1 MRFGLKGKAYVFY
14 PSPCASL
21 ANMSTAKAA
30 LVPVRQIPAHELV
43 VDQMRRALEL
53 GQFRPGD
60 RLPTERELSEM
71 LDVSRTTVRAAV
83 AVLEREG
90 LIAVRRG
97 RGGGFTVRAPTFDPA
112 EMRREMRRNKR
123 AIRDAFDYRIVVE
136 TAATR
141 LAAARRRSTDLA
153 GLHKLL
159 VGMGA
164 ALETALRDQSAKHVT
179 DFQTLDSAF
188 HMGIAQASQNNLLLD
203 AVADARRRMWL
214 PVGAMFGRLEPNA
227 NDYHESILEAI
238 EDHDSELAAARMEEH
253 INDTRHTIESW
264 LRR

>member
-1 MRFGLKGKAYVFY
+1 MVA
-14 PSPCASL
+14 PTHA
-21 ANMSTAKAA
+21 AA
-30 LVPVRQIPAHELV
+30 LSPVRQIPAHELV

-60 RLPTERELSEM
+60 RLPTERELSEA

-97 RGGGFTVRAPTFDPA
+97 RGGGFTVQAPVYDA
-112 EMRREMRRNKR
+112 AQMRRELRANKR

-136 TAATR
+136 TGATR
-141 LAAARRRSTDLA
+141 LAADRRRNADLA
-153 GLHKLL
+153 ALHKLL
-159 VGMGA
+159 SGMDA
-164 ALETALRDQSAKHVT
+164 ALETALSEPSAHHT
-179 DFQTLDSAF
+179 TEFQTLDTAF
-188 HMGIAQASQNNLLLD
+188 HMGIAQAAQNDRLLD

-214 PVGAMFGRLEPNA
+214 PVGAIFGRLEPNA
-227 NDYHESILEAI
+227 NDFHESILEAI
-238 EDHDSELAAARMEEH
+238 ENREPEVAAARMEAH

-264 LRR
+264 LKR